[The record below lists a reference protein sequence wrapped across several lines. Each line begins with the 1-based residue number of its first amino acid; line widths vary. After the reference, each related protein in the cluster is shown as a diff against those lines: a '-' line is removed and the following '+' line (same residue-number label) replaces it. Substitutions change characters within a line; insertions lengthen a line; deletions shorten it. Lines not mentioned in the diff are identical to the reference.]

1 MVIILVLQEP
11 ELQLVS
17 ALIFNENLEVLFR
30 FGLVVLDFLLDCGEQ
45 FFDFLVLLTFAECV
59 GEHLLLLELRHEAVK
74 NRLRPT
80 DGSR

>member
-1 MVIILVLQEP
+1 MFIILLLQQP

-17 ALIFNENLEVLFR
+17 AFIFNENLEVLFCFR
-30 FGLVVLDFLLDCGEQ
+30 LVILDFLLDCVEQ
-45 FFDFLVLLTFAECV
+45 FFNLLVLFTFAECV

-74 NRLRPT
+74 NGLSPT